1 LKKFIPVNHPL
12 LGELERKY
20 LLECFD
26 SGWITS
32 EGPFIK
38 RFEDAFSLRMDRA
51 YGIAVANG
59 TAALEIAVAA
69 LGLGP
74 GDEVIMPTFTIISC
88 PLAVV
93 RAGATPVLVDSDI
106 TNWNMDISQIE
117 NRITSRTR
125 AIMVVHIY
133 GLSVDMQ
140 AIISL
145 AKKYNLYVIEDA
157 AEMHGQ
163 TFNGQ
168 PCGSFGH
175 ISTFSFYINKHLTT
189 GEGGMIV
196 VNDADLAER
205 CRSFRN
211 LCFSP
216 GRRFVHEELGWNY
229 RMTSMQ
235 AAIGLAQLERLDDFI
250 SRKRLMGARYN
261 ELLDDIPGLILP
273 PKSSEQSE
281 SIYWVFGLM
290 LEDNLP
296 FDASVVMHHL
306 EELGVGTRPFFWP
319 IHEQPVF
326 LKRGFFKNKKFP
338 IAEKLSRRGF
348 YLPSGL
354 GLTNEQ
360 QDSVAK
366 LMRKVM
372 NQLVNSQKKPKL

>member
-1 LKKFIPVNHPL
+1 VKKFIPVNEPN

-20 LLECFD
+20 LLECID
-26 SGWITS
+26 SGWISS

-38 RFEDAFSLRMDRA
+38 KFEESFSSRMGRK
-51 YGIAVANG
+51 YGVAVANG

-69 LGLGP
+69 LGIGP

-93 RAGATPVLVDSDI
+93 RSGATPVLIDSDI
-106 TNWNMDISQIE
+106 TTWNMDINQIE
-117 NRITSRTR
+117 SRITHRTR
-125 AIMVVHIY
+125 AIMIVHIY
-133 GLSVDMQ
+133 GLAVDMEPIL
-140 AIISL
+140 AI
-145 AKKYNLYVIEDA
+145 AEKYGLYVIEDA

-163 TFNGQ
+163 TSNGK

-175 ISTFSFYINKHLTT
+175 ISTFSFYTNKHVTT

-196 VNDADLAER
+196 ANDINLVER

-211 LCFSP
+211 LCFAP

-235 AAIGLAQLERLDDFI
+235 AALGLAQLERLTDFVI
-250 SRKRLMGARYN
+250 HKRLMGARYH
-261 ELLDDIPGLILP
+261 ELLDGTQGLIFP
-273 PKSSEQSE
+273 PRHSKESE

-290 LEDNLP
+290 LDDQIS
-296 FDASVVMHHL
+296 FDATMVVKKL
-306 EELGVGTRPFFWP
+306 EQLGVGTRPFFWP

-326 LKRGFFKNKKFP
+326 LKRGWFKNDQYP
-338 IAEKLSRRGF
+338 VAEKMARRGF

-354 GLTNEQ
+354 GLTHDQ
-360 QDSVAK
+360 QTTVAETMI
-366 LMRKVM
+366 LAM
-372 NQLVNSQKKPKL
+372 NQLLEL